1 MIAAIEMTDETPMMI
16 PSTVSAERTFA
27 ERSVARAARKF
38 SRACDAVMIAITQ
51 TSSATIGSRFAARS
65 AG

>member
-1 MIAAIEMTDETPMMI
+1 MIAAIEMTDETPMMM

-27 ERSVARAARKF
+27 ERSVASAARKF
-38 SRACDAVMIAITQ
+38 SRACDAVMMAIY
-51 TSSATIGSRFAARS
+51 SDLSATIGSRLAARR

>member
-1 MIAAIEMTDETPMMI
+1 MAAIEITEETPMMM
-16 PSTVSAERTFA
+16 PSTVKADRTFD

-38 SRACDAVMIAITQ
+38 SRACDAVMMAIY
-51 TSSATIGSRFAARS
+51 SDLKATIGSRFAARS